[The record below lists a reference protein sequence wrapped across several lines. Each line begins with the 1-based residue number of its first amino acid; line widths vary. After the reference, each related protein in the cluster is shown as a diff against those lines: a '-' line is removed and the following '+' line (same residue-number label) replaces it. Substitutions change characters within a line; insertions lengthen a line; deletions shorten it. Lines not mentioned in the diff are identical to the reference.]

1 MFPRLALVNQALL
14 VRHGRWK
21 HGAFF
26 FSLHDMAEN
35 SMNVQAHHHLVME
48 SDAMS
53 RALERMARE
62 IYQEADDPSLLALV
76 GIHTGGVFLARR
88 LGHILKNLYG
98 LSVPIGTLDI
108 NLYRDDWSRL
118 HTQPKVRA
126 TVLPFSL
133 EDKDIVLVDDV
144 LFTGRTIRAALD
156 ALMDYGRPKRV
167 RVAALVDRGHREL
180 PICAHF
186 VGLELKTRS
195 DEQVN
200 VFLQEKDGADKV
212 VLECRSAA

>member
-1 MFPRLALVNQALL
+1 MEAQV
-14 VRHGRWK
+14 
-21 HGAFF
+21 
-26 FSLHDMAEN
+26 HDH
-35 SMNVQAHHHLVME
+35 VVME

-53 RALERMARE
+53 RALERIAHD
-62 IYQEADDPSLLALV
+62 IYQEAVDPSILALV

-88 LGHILKNLYG
+88 LGQILQKKYG
-98 LSVPIGTLDI
+98 LTVPIGTLDI

-186 VGLELKTRS
+186 VGLELKTRP
-195 DEQVN
+195 DQQVN
-200 VFLQEKDGADKV
+200 VYLEEKDGADKV
-212 VLECRSAA
+212 VLEGRSAA

>member
-1 MFPRLALVNQALL
+1 MEA
-14 VRHGRWK
+14 
-21 HGAFF
+21 
-26 FSLHDMAEN
+26 
-35 SMNVQAHHHLVME
+35 QAHDHVVME
-48 SDAMS
+48 TDAMS
-53 RALERMARE
+53 RALERIAQD
-62 IYQEADDPSLLALV
+62 IYQEADDPSILALV
-76 GIHTGGVFLARR
+76 GIHTRGVFLARR
-88 LGHILKNLYG
+88 LGKILQKKYG
-98 LSVPIGTLDI
+98 LNVPIGTLDI

-118 HTQPKVRA
+118 HIQPKVRA

-186 VGLELKTRS
+186 VGLELKTRP
-195 DEQVN
+195 DQQVN
-200 VFLQEKDGADKV
+200 VYLEEKDGADKV
-212 VLECRSAA
+212 VLEGRSAA

>member
-1 MFPRLALVNQALL
+1 MHAKEQDQV
-14 VRHGRWK
+14 
-21 HGAFF
+21 
-26 FSLHDMAEN
+26 
-35 SMNVQAHHHLVME
+35 VME
-48 SDAMS
+48 SDAMGK
-53 RALERMARE
+53 ALERIARE
-62 IYQEADDPSLLALV
+62 IIQEADDPAALALV

-88 LGHILKNLYG
+88 LGQIMQQHFGIH
-98 LSVPIGTLDI
+98 VPIGTLDI

-126 TVLPFSL
+126 TVLPFPV

-156 ALMDYGRPKRV
+156 ALMDYGRPRRV

-186 VGLELKTRS
+186 VGLELKTRPE
-195 DEQVN
+195 EQVN
-200 VFLQEKDGADKV
+200 VYLREKDGADKV

>member
-1 MFPRLALVNQALL
+1 MDV
-14 VRHGRWK
+14 K
-21 HGAFF
+21 T
-26 FSLHDMAEN
+26 HDH
-35 SMNVQAHHHLVME
+35 VVME
-48 SDAMS
+48 SDAME
-53 RALERMARE
+53 RALERIARE
-62 IYQEADDPSLLALV
+62 IVHEADDSSALALV

-88 LGHILKNLYG
+88 LGRILERDYG
-98 LSVPIGTLDI
+98 LRVPIGTLDI

-118 HTQPKVRA
+118 HIQPKVRA
-126 TVLPFSL
+126 TVLPFAVD
-133 EDKDIVLVDDV
+133 DKDIVLVDDV

-156 ALMDYGRPKRV
+156 ALMDYGRPRRV

-186 VGLELKTRS
+186 VGLELKTRP

-200 VFLQEKDGADKV
+200 VYLEEKDGTDKV